1 MEIPKDI
8 YRLFAFLLLIFTS
21 VLLTSCKYNHDGHCY
36 NYELRTVIQFDQ
48 QKLKISRIEY
58 TDANVIDI
66 VDSFYTY
73 IKVSGFF
80 NTKISLYDSNNKNY
94 QFTCIRNY
102 EEEIEPEKYYSES
115 RSNFIPKNLKVLS
128 GNFNYRITNPRKF
141 EGKRG
146 NNPSCIDNFLLID
159 TLIIQ

>member
-1 MEIPKDI
+1 MEIPKDL

-58 TDANVIDI
+58 TDANVVDI

-73 IKVSGFF
+73 IKVSGFL
-80 NTKISLYDSNNKNY
+80 NTKISLFDSNNKNY

-102 EEEIEPEKYYSES
+102 EEEIETEKYYSES
-115 RSNFIPKNLKVLS
+115 RSNFVPTNLKVLG

-141 EGKRG
+141 EGKKDIKG
-146 NNPSCIDNFLLID
+146 CIDNFLLID